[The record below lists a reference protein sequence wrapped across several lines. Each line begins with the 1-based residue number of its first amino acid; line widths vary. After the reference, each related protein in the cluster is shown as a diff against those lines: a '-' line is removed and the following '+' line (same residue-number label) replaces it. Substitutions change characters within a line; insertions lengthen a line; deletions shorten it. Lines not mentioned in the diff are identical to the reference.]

1 MRNPKVETVRG
12 VNDVLTETYQIQQQ
26 IQNQLSSCF
35 ESFGYRPIDVP
46 VIEYTELFLRKS
58 GEELISRMYDFTY
71 HNRRLCLR
79 PELTASVARAYV
91 NNGALQGEPLPVRL
105 FYCGPAFRYEKPQ
118 RGRYRQ
124 FTQMGIEAIGAG
136 GTMADGEII
145 ALACQSLDR
154 LGLQDY
160 ELVMGNIAV
169 LNQFLAAKP
178 LENRLRN
185 FLLANMEKL
194 RNDGRTDVEKDLE
207 EIYPTFSAEE
217 SGSTARLKWLFKDL
231 DPQEAHLTILE
242 LLESMNVNLVGMRQ
256 PEEIA
261 HRLLAKIERED
272 QQSLI
277 EDTLAFMEELAQLK
291 GKPEEVLPA
300 AEQLL
305 KSYEIDSKPLEQLKE
320 ILTLL
325 ESYRLD
331 SSKII
336 LDLGMSRGIQ
346 YYTGTIFEIHHD
358 TLGQE
363 RQLCGG
369 GRYDDLVRTVGGNND
384 MSASGFSFGI
394 ERIRLAMESEGIL
407 PSINGDGVHALI
419 IPVSEAEWGYSIKV
433 AEKLR
438 HSGWQVE
445 MDVRGKNVTSNL
457 KYAVKR
463 DIPYVMVVG
472 ERERLAG
479 TVVVKNM
486 ATREQQELSLD
497 ALSPTPL
504 PNPSPQPLS
513 QGERG
518 YVEEAD
524 NQEKQS

>member
-12 VNDVLTETYQIQQQ
+12 VNDVLTETYRVQQQ

-71 HNRRLCLR
+71 HSRRLCLR

-91 NNGALQGEPLPVRL
+91 NNGALQGEPHPVRL
-105 FYCGPAFRYEKPQ
+105 FYSGPAFRYEKPQ

-136 GTMADGEII
+136 GTMADGEMI
-145 ALACQSLDR
+145 AIACQSLDQ

-160 ELVMGNIAV
+160 GLVMGNIAV

-185 FLLANMEKL
+185 FLLANMELL
-194 RNDGRTDVEKDLE
+194 RNTGRAKLEEGLE
-207 EIYPTFSAEE
+207 EIYPAFSTASEE
-217 SGSTARLKWLFKDL
+217 NSSSARLKWLFKDL

-261 HRLLAKIERED
+261 RRLLAKIERED

-277 EDTLAFMEELAQLK
+277 KETLAFMEELGQLK

-305 KSYEIDSKPLEQLKE
+305 KSYEIDSEPLVQLKA

-325 ESYRLD
+325 ESYDLD
-331 SSKII
+331 SSKIM
-336 LDLGMSRGIQ
+336 LDFGMSRGIQ
-346 YYTGTIFEIHHD
+346 YYTGTIFEIHHN
-358 TLGQE
+358 TLGKE

-369 GRYDDLVRTVGGNND
+369 GRYDDLVRTVGGHND
-384 MSASGFSFGI
+384 IPASGFSFGI
-394 ERIRLAMESEGIL
+394 ERIRLAMEKEGIL
-407 PSINGDGVHALI
+407 PVNKDGVHALI
-419 IPVSEAEWGYSIKV
+419 IPVSEAEWGYSIQV

-438 HSGWQVE
+438 HSGLRVE
-445 MDVRGKNVTSNL
+445 MDVRGKNVKSNL
-457 KYAVKR
+457 QYASKR
-463 DIPYVMVVG
+463 GIPYAMVVG

-497 ALSPTPL
+497 DVAMAVE
-504 PNPSPQPLS
+504 PSPQPGVH
-513 QGERG
+513 GERG
-518 YVEEAD
+518 YVEAD